1 MSGLGSRDL
10 GGFHRAR
17 VDPHVW
23 SMGSRASMEFFTAR
37 DAINALEAAPA
48 ASSAA
53 LSGSSTKAPGFAGGY
68 LLSIR
73 LPETGDTPSSGNI
86 GSFMAGAARL
96 KLHESASTTRFYA
109 KLAV

>member
-1 MSGLGSRDL
+1 MSGTSSLDL

-17 VDPHVW
+17 VELHIW
-23 SMGSRASMEFFTAR
+23 CTGSRASMEFCTAR

-68 LLSIR
+68 LLR
-73 LPETGDTPSSGNI
+73 L
-86 GSFMAGAARL
+86 
-96 KLHESASTTRFYA
+96 
-109 KLAV
+109 